1 MFLVHAGA
9 ECLRDVAC
17 APAQPV
23 RRSAHVSASMVDFFF
38 FFKQKTAYE
47 MVSCDWS
54 SDVCSSDLEV
64 ALVRIFAPG
73 REENTVTTV
82 EDNLDE
88 CTLCDL
94 CMQAAPDGVKVVKLY
109 ES

>member
-1 MFLVHAGA
+1 MAMFIRVDIDQSLVAKTPGLA
-9 ECLRDVAC
+9 KKLVEVC
-17 APAQPV
+17 PV
-23 RRSAHVSASMVDFFF
+23 
-38 FFKQKTAYE
+38 K
-47 MVSCDWS
+47 
-54 SDVCSSDLEV
+54 
-64 ALVRIFAPG
+64 IFAPG
-73 REENTVTTV
+73 REENAVTIV